1 MGQYN
6 ENHKKKKIKE
16 ELKKCIESE
25 EYFREN
31 YVEVINPELYDDAL
45 PKIKEGFEGKVIIT
59 STPLGNNY
67 FFDLWEKSKK
77 DSK

>member
-31 YVEVINPELYDDAL
+31 YIGIIDPATYEKAF
-45 PKIKEGFEGKVIIT
+45 PKIEGFGGKVIIT
-59 STPLGNNY
+59 SAPEGNNH
-67 FFDLWEKSKK
+67 FKELWEKSKK
-77 DSK
+77 DPK

>member
-16 ELKKCIESE
+16 ELQKCIEAP

-31 YVEVINPELYDDAL
+31 YTDVIDPTLYEKAL
-45 PKIKEGFEGKVIIT
+45 PKIEGLEGKVIIT
-59 STPLGNNY
+59 STPLGNNH
-67 FFDLWEKSKK
+67 FKELCHKSKT

>member
-16 ELKKCIESE
+16 ELQKCIESL

-31 YVEVINPELYDDAL
+31 YTDVIDPTLYEKAL
-45 PKIKEGFEGKVIIT
+45 PKIEGLEGKVIIT
-59 STPLGNNY
+59 STPLGNNH
-67 FFDLWEKSKK
+67 FKELWDKSKK

>member
-6 ENHKKKKIKE
+6 ENHKKKKIRE

-31 YVEVINPELYDDAL
+31 YIDVIDPILYEKAF
-45 PKIKEGFEGKVIIT
+45 PKINEGFDGKVIIT
-59 STPLGNNY
+59 STPLGNNH
-67 FFDLWEKSKK
+67 FKELWEKSKK
-77 DSK
+77 DPK

>member
-6 ENHKKKKIKE
+6 ENHKKKKIKKE
-16 ELKKCIESE
+16 IQKCIESP

-31 YVEVINPELYDDAL
+31 YIGNIDPETYEKAL

-59 STPLGNNY
+59 STPRGDTH
-67 FFDLWEKSKK
+67 FKDLWEKSKK
-77 DSK
+77 DSE

>member
-6 ENHKKKKIKE
+6 ENHKKKKIRG

-31 YVEVINPELYDDAL
+31 YIGGINPEAYEKVF
-45 PKIKEGFEGKVIIT
+45 PKIEEDFEGKVIIT
-59 STPLGNNY
+59 STPTGDNY
-67 FFDLWEKSKK
+67 FKQLWDGIKK

>member
-16 ELKKCIESE
+16 ELQKCIESL

-31 YVEVINPELYDDAL
+31 YTDVIDPTLYEKTL
-45 PKIKEGFEGKVIIT
+45 PKIEGFEGKVIIT
-59 STPLGNNY
+59 STPIGNNH
-67 FFDLWEKSKK
+67 FKELWDKSKK